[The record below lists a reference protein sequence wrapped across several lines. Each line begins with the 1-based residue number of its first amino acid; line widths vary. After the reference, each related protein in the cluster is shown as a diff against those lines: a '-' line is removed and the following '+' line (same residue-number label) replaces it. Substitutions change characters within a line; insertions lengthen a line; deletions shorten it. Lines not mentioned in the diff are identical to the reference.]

1 VAEFVVEPGSVRIYQ
16 AEYRAWEEGDL
27 RRELVK
33 RAVPVQA
40 AVTRGC
46 PKHTATLA
54 STIRKNDG
62 RDARGIYVDIVVGR
76 EGITPYL
83 GYILNGTP
91 PHIIARRN
99 AKALRF
105 IQNGTVVFRVLVRHP
120 GTQPNNFMERGLREG
135 FRV

>member
-1 VAEFVVEPGSVRIYQ
+1 MFVVEPGSVSIDT
-16 AEYRAWEEGDL
+16 AAYREWEETDL
-27 RRELVK
+27 RPELVK

-40 AVTRGC
+40 AITRGC
-46 PKHTATLA
+46 PKRTATLA

-62 RDARGIYVDIVVGR
+62 RDRRGVFVDIIVGR
-76 EGITPYL
+76 EGLTPYL

-91 PHIIARRN
+91 PHLIAARN

-105 IQNGTVVFRVLVRHP
+105 VMDGVVVFRQVVRHP

-135 FRV
+135 WSA